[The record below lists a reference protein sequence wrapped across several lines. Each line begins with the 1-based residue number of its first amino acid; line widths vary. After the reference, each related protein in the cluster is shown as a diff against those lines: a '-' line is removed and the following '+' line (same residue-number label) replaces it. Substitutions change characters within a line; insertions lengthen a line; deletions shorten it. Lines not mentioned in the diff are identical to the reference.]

1 MDVVEEKRLKAI
13 GSRTLT
19 DLVGRTELEANVEGP
34 KLVHG
39 TRMQFFSKDDTANSA
54 IFVCEG

>member
-1 MDVVEEKRLKAI
+1 LKAI